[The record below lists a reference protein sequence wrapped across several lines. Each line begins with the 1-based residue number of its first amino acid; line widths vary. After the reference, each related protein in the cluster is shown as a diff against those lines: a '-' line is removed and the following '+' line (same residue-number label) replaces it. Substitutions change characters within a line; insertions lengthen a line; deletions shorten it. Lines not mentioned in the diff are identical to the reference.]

1 MRLFPLHIIV
11 KDCSYLLFYF
21 IIMRFNLTSETYMPN
36 MISNF
41 PEASKMTIADIIAA
55 SLFYNILPIAVSFLT
70 YFITYFI
77 IKKLIGKTTT
87 ISLLVT
93 GFILTLTTP
102 LCYIISG
109 GYEPFELKA
118 NIWSWIL
125 CFIISIATYYLLNR
139 NEKQIA
145 LIAR

>member
-1 MRLFPLHIIV
+1 
-11 KDCSYLLFYF
+11 
-21 IIMRFNLTSETYMPN
+21 MPN

-102 LCYIISG
+102 LCYIISS

-139 NEKQIA
+139 NEKQKA
-145 LIAR
+145 LIAS